1 MNWQLL
7 CILVQLI
14 KSKLIKVTTINSA
27 KNVYIVYKP
36 LVYTLHKISA
46 LEIDECY
53 VNKKIGANTVLKS
66 KSPKT
71 VKILKQE

>member
-1 MNWQLL
+1 MNWKLL

-36 LVYTLHKISA
+36 LVYTLEKISV

-53 VNKKIGANTVLKS
+53 VNRKTGA
-66 KSPKT
+66 KT
-71 VKILKQE
+71 VPKN